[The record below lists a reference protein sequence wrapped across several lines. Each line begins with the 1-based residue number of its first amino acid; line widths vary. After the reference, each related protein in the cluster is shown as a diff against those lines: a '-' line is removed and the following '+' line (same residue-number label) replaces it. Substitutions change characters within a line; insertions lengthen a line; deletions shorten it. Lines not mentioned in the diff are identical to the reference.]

1 MATGHNFLK
10 QRILNQFH
18 FFFTSRAPVCK
29 IGDICSSPVVEDHQR
44 HVLDWTPG
52 VPHGALEHGVE
63 GEDGEDVPSPGV
75 HLAGVHHPVVQ
86 ARHHVDKYGSVTSL
100 NE

>member
-1 MATGHNFLK
+1 M
-10 QRILNQFH
+10 
-18 FFFTSRAPVCK
+18 
-29 IGDICSSPVVEDHQR
+29 VEDHQR

-86 ARHHVDKYGSVTSL
+86 ARHHVNKYGSVTSL